1 MKQFNVLVADPI
13 SKDGIKALLDHEQF
27 NVDIQTGLSE
37 EALIKII
44 PSYHALIVRSQTTV
58 TENIINA
65 ADSLKVIARAGV
77 GVDNININAATLK
90 GILVINAPDGNTI
103 SATEHTLAMLL
114 SMARN
119 IPQAHQSLTNKEWNR
134 NAFKGTEL
142 YHKTLGVIGAGRIGL
157 GVAKR
162 AQSFGMKILAFDPY
176 LTDEKA
182 KPSLQII
189 NVARGGIIDE
199 KALIKALDEG
209 QISRA
214 AIDVFEHEPATD
226 SPLVAHDKI
235 IVTPHLGAS
244 TVEAQEKVAIS
255 VSNEIIEIL
264 IDGTVT
270 HAVNAPKMDLSN
282 IDDTV
287 KSFINLSQTV
297 GELAIQLMYNAPS
310 SIKITYGGDLA
321 SIDSSLL
328 TRTIITHILKDDLG
342 PEVNIINALMLLN
355 QQQVTLNIE
364 NNKAETGFSNY
375 LEVELSNDSDSVKVG
390 ASVFTG
396 FGPRIVRINNFSVD
410 LKPNQYQIVS
420 YHNDTPGMVGK
431 TGALLG
437 KYNINIASMT
447 LGRTEAGGDALMILS
462 VDQPVSNNII
472 DELKQVGEYNQIFTT
487 ELTVQS

>member
-77 GVDNININAATLK
+77 GVDNINIDADFFA
-90 GILVINAPDGNTI
+90 
-103 SATEHTLAMLL
+103 
-114 SMARN
+114 
-119 IPQAHQSLTNKEWNR
+119 
-134 NAFKGTEL
+134 
-142 YHKTLGVIGAGRIGL
+142 
-157 GVAKR
+157 
-162 AQSFGMKILAFDPY
+162 
-176 LTDEKA
+176 KA

-431 TGALLG
+431 TGALLS